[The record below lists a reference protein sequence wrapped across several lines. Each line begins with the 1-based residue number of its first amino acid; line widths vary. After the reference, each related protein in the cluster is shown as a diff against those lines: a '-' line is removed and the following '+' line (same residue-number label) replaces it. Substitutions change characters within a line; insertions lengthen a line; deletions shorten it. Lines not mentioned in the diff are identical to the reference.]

1 MIKAVIFDFFGVIG
15 MPGFD
20 LGHSKLDDS
29 TLYNVNKLIDKL
41 EVGLINQDE
50 YYGLYE
56 NLTGLS
62 IPTQLKNDLIYINKV
77 SISKQMID
85 LIENIKARGYKTA
98 LLSNV
103 SEKLYEEVIK
113 TTIADDLFDASIFSF
128 NIHLIKPDP
137 NIFIYTARKL
147 NENPVNCLMIDDLEL
162 NCEGANKA
170 GMTAI
175 RYKNYRDLVDELNRI
190 NIVVD

>member
-1 MIKAVIFDFFGVIG
+1 

-41 EVGLINQDE
+41 EAGLIKQDE

-56 NLTGLS
+56 NLTGQS
-62 IPTQLKNDLIYINKV
+62 IPSQLKNDLIYKSKV
-77 SISKQMID
+77 SISKQMIN
-85 LIENIKARGYKTA
+85 LIENIKLNGYKTG

-103 SEKLYEEVIK
+103 SEKLYQEVIK
-113 TTIADDLFDASIFSF
+113 TTIDDNLFDASIFSF

-137 NIFIYTARKL
+137 NIFIYAARKL
-147 NENPVNCLMIDDLEL
+147 NEKPVNCLMIDDLER
-162 NCEGANKA
+162 NCEGAKRA

-175 RYKNYRDLVDELNRI
+175 NYKNYRDLVCELNRI